1 MPNIDNYTAPEH
13 TPTPITPAPRRRIW
27 MDDEQQS
34 DSPLTRMSDVI
45 QAATMPKIEEKP
57 LEPAPTEEV
66 ELSIEQRLKSLPWNQ
81 VMTVTVPTIAGAT
94 ILPMVATGL
103 AMTTPII
110 GGVLGAIAG
119 ASYILGREQQEK

>member
-1 MPNIDNYTAPEH
+1 
-13 TPTPITPAPRRRIW
+13 
-27 MDDEQQS
+27 
-34 DSPLTRMSDVI
+34 
-45 QAATMPKIEEKP
+45 
-57 LEPAPTEEV
+57 
-66 ELSIEQRLKSLPWNQ
+66 
-81 VMTVTVPTIAGAT
+81 MTVTVPTIAGAT